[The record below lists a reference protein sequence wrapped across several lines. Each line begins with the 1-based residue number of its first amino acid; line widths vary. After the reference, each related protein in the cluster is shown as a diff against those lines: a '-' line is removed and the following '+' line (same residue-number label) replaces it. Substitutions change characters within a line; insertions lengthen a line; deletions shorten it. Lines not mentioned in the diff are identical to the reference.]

1 MTFPLLQKLQR
12 LIISQWWSTFG
23 MGGWVRC
30 NGEDHNWLRW
40 CSSSSLFWPH
50 WPRQLWEWQNHWSQA
65 RAKFCRQVTSVIWI
79 QTYFIQLVI
88 RRTPGRL
95 LDLALPSPLPH
106 YGLHLGGE
114 SLLLGLADTLPP
126 LRGSSSSRSLDPPL
140 HIPTPGRI
148 FEFVKKN
155 QPSTSQLV
163 LSIIATITRKG
174 WLSTVTR
181 HPSLLLIPA
190 FTHFTFAAKR
200 QGCIPVQIFARL
212 QNHNNGIPP
221 KYLLDDLKEGR
232 IKKFKTTFQGQDA
245 SRLTSH
251 LQDILWNNW
260 LPQPGIKKNI
270 ENASYFI

>member
-163 LSIIATITRKG
+163 LSIIATITCKG
-174 WLSTVTR
+174 WLSAVTR

-200 QGCIPVQIFARL
+200 QGCIPVQIFSRL
-212 QNHNNGIPP
+212 QNHNNG
-221 KYLLDDLKEGR
+221 KVLVRRFKGR
-232 IKKFKTTFQGQDA
+232 GD
-245 SRLTSH
+245 
-251 LQDILWNNW
+251 
-260 LPQPGIKKNI
+260 
-270 ENASYFI
+270 